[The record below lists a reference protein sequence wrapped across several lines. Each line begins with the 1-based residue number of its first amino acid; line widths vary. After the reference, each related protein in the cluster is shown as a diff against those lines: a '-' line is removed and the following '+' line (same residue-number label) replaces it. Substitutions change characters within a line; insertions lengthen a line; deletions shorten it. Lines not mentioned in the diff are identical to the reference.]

1 MIYTLHQCSCPYSL
15 TAHAPNASPSGHVP
29 FDDPLRCPRNRW
41 QALRNRLNHASYTH
55 WPRLCWQA
63 ATGHPL

>member
-1 MIYTLHQCSCPYSL
+1 MTYLCSCRWSL
-15 TAHAPNASPSGHVP
+15 TAHAPNASRSGRVP
-29 FDDPLRCPRNRW
+29 IDAPLRCPRNRW
-41 QALRNRLNHASYTH
+41 QALRNRLNQASYAG